1 MQNFN
6 NLVLCT
12 MFINVLIFSNMLKKT
27 LTLLRYLQ
35 HTTDD
40 FNRVVLD
47 KVKGDNSSDYIN
59 ASFITV
65 SVVSETVCLNVFI
78 SSE

>member
-1 MQNFN
+1 MQNFT

-12 MFINVLIFSNMLKKT
+12 MFINVLIFSYMLNKT
-27 LTLLRYLQ
+27 LTLLLYLH

-40 FNRVVLD
+40 VNRVVLD

-65 SVVSETVCLNVFI
+65 SVVSVTECLNVFI
-78 SSE
+78 SSQ